1 MRNQRVLRIWKFS
14 IFLFVTVAS
23 AFGAE
28 KRSAQQLIDLAKA
41 NSPSL
46 REAITTTFDVKDLK
60 EGTAWVGHG
69 PDFFFA
75 IQTTAK
81 PSLVI
86 DEEPAVPM
94 QQVAG
99 SDLWYTPAHVEPLER
114 LHSFYYPING
124 TKFGV

>member
-1 MRNQRVLRIWKFS
+1 VLRIWKFS
-14 IFLFVTVAS
+14 IFLFVAVAS
-23 AFGAE
+23 ALGAE

-75 IQTTAK
+75 IETTAK

-86 DEEPAVPM
+86 DEKPAVPM

-99 SDLWYTPAHVEPLER
+99 SDLGIRPLT
-114 LHSFYYPING
+114 SSQ
-124 TKFGV
+124 